1 MKELKKFQ
9 KRAFTIGATG
19 VGLSVLAGVSPDAST
34 GSAIGNLGKGL
45 GMAANLTALDLGTG
59 MLMNTQ
65 KRINKRG
72 RR

>member
-19 VGLSVLAGVSPDAST
+19 VGLGVLASVSPNAST
-34 GSAIGNLGKGL
+34 SSAIGGLGKGL

-59 MLMNTQ
+59 MLLDTQ
-65 KRINKRG
+65 KRIN
-72 RR
+72 RRKK